1 LMGRYYELLL
11 GRIVPADM
19 HPLEAK
25 KQLAFEIV
33 RTYQSA
39 DAGKKVLEEWNT
51 RFSKRDLEHAD
62 LPAFAP
68 TERGELVAVDLV
80 TCVYRNV
87 FALTRSHSEVSR
99 LIKQGS
105 IEIDGTKIRDPKAK
119 ISLRPG
125 QILRLDRKHAVRI
138 D

>member
-1 LMGRYYELLL
+1 
-11 GRIVPADM
+11 
-19 HPLEAK
+19 AK
-25 KQLAFEIV
+25 KA
-33 RTYQSA
+33 
-39 DAGKKVLEEWNT
+39 LEEWNT

-62 LPAFAP
+62 LPAFEP

-80 TCVYRNV
+80 TFVYRHV
-87 FALTRSHSEVSR
+87 FDLIRSHSEVSR

-105 IEIDGTKIRDPKAK
+105 VEIDGTKIRDPKAK

-125 QILRLDRKHAVRI
+125 QIVRLDRKHAVRI